1 MSEENSG
8 ASIMKKCFFAILT
21 IFAVLPSFSNA
32 EVNTKGVQDVRVV
45 NLPETQK
52 VDGAVEVKGLIRHS
66 FTDRKEHIIV
76 PTSQRESID
85 SLTYAGRI
93 QTDGFTS
100 IVLSLQ
106 GEVQSDTFSAGK
118 VGALLIPAEKPILRA
133 FNTDKTILFPLE
145 INTDVTPGASPYFTS
160 KSSKQVV
167 GFPEYLVYL
176 YNSTSKN
183 VELNLYMYLTN

>member
-1 MSEENSG
+1 
-8 ASIMKKCFFAILT
+8 MKIFLIPILAILVW
-21 IFAVLPSFSNA
+21 FPSFARA
-32 EVNTKGVQDVRVV
+32 EATNKGVQDVRVV

-52 VDGAVEVKGLIRHS
+52 VDGAVAIKGMIRHS
-66 FTDRKEHIIV
+66 ATDRKEHIIV
-76 PTSQRESID
+76 PTSQRDNID

-93 QTDGFTS
+93 RADGFTS

-106 GEVQSDTFSAGK
+106 GQVQSDTFTAGK
-118 VGALLIPAEKPILRA
+118 VGALLIPDEKPILRA
-133 FNTDKTILFPLE
+133 LTNDKTILFPLE
-145 INTDVTPGASPYFTS
+145 VNTDVAPGASPYFTS
-160 KSSKQVV
+160 KSTKQVV